1 MEQFVPIASDFRS
14 YTKKTCS
21 PCHCSVRVQTVNFG
35 LGETNIPS
43 CFGLS
48 CLSCFVVWAWPH
60 TTSKQLFRASSTCLS
75 WLSLHCK
82 AARPRLHPFQDLPV
96 LKHHKRSWMKFFDQ
110 ENSEQQNQKTD
121 QWPKRMDKTKKQKNS
136 NIAQGQAQGHWLQST
151 TKMDRVQI
159 KGCLGIWVAAHCFF
173 AALPLVND

>member
-60 TTSKQLFRASSTCLS
+60 TTSKQLFPASSTCLS

-136 NIAQGQAQGHWLQST
+136 NIAQAQAQGHWLQST

-173 AALPLVND
+173 CGASFGQ